1 MADRHIAVSTGP
13 SFEDMLADPLEQ
25 FDLRSELLA
34 SIFAYAVA
42 PPASAG
48 IQPWQPGPATHYA
61 WLFTPGSTTGA
72 TAA

>member
-1 MADRHIAVSTGP
+1 MADSRAAASGER

-34 SIFAYAVA
+34 SIMAYITA
-42 PPASAG
+42 PPATVG
-48 IQPWQPGPATHYA
+48 TRPWQPVATAHYP
-61 WLFTPGSTTGA
+61 WLYTPTSTTGT

>member
-1 MADRHIAVSTGP
+1 MADPHLAVSGGH
-13 SFEDMLADPLEQ
+13 SFEDMLADPLGQ

-34 SIFAYAVA
+34 SIFAYATA

-48 IQPWQPGPATHYA
+48 IQPWRPAPAAHYA
-61 WLFTPGSTTGA
+61 WLYTPGSTTGM